1 MSNVNKEKRLLLLI
15 TRVNMLINLLQTRL
29 AYPLIYPF
37 NTTALNNEKS
47 LNFYLERLR
56 KEGNFDEQTFMK
68 SLGFITPSIICLTKL
83 VYILKAGYSLC
94 NYKGVNNKMIYI
106 ERKNKNNNM
115 NLLNEH
121 EKKLHLLKPQV
132 WRLLKPNDE
141 MNTKHLK
148 WRK

>member
-1 MSNVNKEKRLLLLI
+1 MNKLNKEKRLLLLI
-15 TRVNMLINLLQTRL
+15 TRVNMLINLLQSRL

-47 LNFYLERLR
+47 LEIYLEKL
-56 KEGNFDEQTFMK
+56 KKDGNFNEQAFMK
-68 SLGFITPSIICLTKL
+68 SLSFITPSIISLTKL
-83 VYILKAGYSLC
+83 VHILKAGYSLC
-94 NYKGVNNKMIYI
+94 NYSGVTNKLTYLD
-106 ERKNKNNNM
+106 RKSNKNI
-115 NLLNEH
+115 LNKY

-141 MNTKHLK
+141 LNTKHLK

>member
-1 MSNVNKEKRLLLLI
+1 MNNINKEKRLLLLI
-15 TRVNMLINLLQTRL
+15 TRINMLVNLLQTRL

-37 NTTALNNEKS
+37 NTTALNNDKS
-47 LNFYLERLR
+47 LKLYFEKL
-56 KEGNFDEQTFMK
+56 KKDGNFNEEAFMK
-68 SLGFITPSIICLTKL
+68 SLGFITPAIISLTKL
-83 VYILKAGYSLC
+83 VNILKAGYSLC
-94 NYKGVNNKMIYI
+94 NYSGMASKLTYIDRKNNK
-106 ERKNKNNNM
+106 NV
-115 NLLNEH
+115 LNQY

>member
-1 MSNVNKEKRLLLLI
+1 MNNLNKEKRLLLLI
-15 TRVNMLINLLQTRL
+15 TRVNMLINLLQSRL

-47 LNFYLERLR
+47 LELYLEKLR
-56 KEGNFDEQTFMK
+56 KDGNFNEQAFMK
-68 SLGFITPSIICLTKL
+68 SLSFITPSIISLTKL
-83 VYILKAGYSLC
+83 VHILKAGYSLC
-94 NYKGVNNKMIYI
+94 NYSGVTNKLTYLD
-106 ERKNKNNNM
+106 RKNNRNI
-115 NLLNEH
+115 LNQH

-141 MNTKHLK
+141 LNTKHLK